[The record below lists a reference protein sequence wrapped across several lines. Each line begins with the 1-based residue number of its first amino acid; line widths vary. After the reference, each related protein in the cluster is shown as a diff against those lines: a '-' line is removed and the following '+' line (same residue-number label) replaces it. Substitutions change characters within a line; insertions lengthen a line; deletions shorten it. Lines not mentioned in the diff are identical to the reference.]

1 MTTAEKKQR
10 NRDYYLKN
18 RERILHRA
26 KERKSQ
32 RRGAYLEIVPPL
44 KTESAEY
51 ELSKITVSDGAE
63 NFKSAK
69 RVCFSDAADPKSVTE
84 NFEPSVSD
92 DWIQASVRMVSAS
105 FTAAVQTETFSASEF
120 MLGTKP
126 EISDFSFNIQFEVAP
141 MEQALKLAKILGDRS
156 EPLSGS
162 ENKSQHRIPSKLIG
176 SLGRTPIYFMLR
188 LLFVASLTILMTA
201 MQVAFY
207 KDHDVLPGYAI
218 PLAIASELAF
228 VSLMTMKFKR
238 GMEWVRVAIYI
249 IFFGYFVGSLSFHVF
264 IGVRAKTSSV
274 SDQIVSSGD
283 KGELENQLN
292 EAKRL
297 LGVATKG
304 RSWKNMELFGKEV
317 ARIND
322 MIRELPKADPL
333 GASNSQVLAL
343 EAILLIALRALL
355 MAASALNAIFLREQ
369 FRVVSRKEN
378 SVGDMLP
385 SSDH

>member
-32 RRGAYLEIVPPL
+32 RRGTYLEIVPPL
-44 KTESAEY
+44 KIESAECAP
-51 ELSKITVSDGAE
+51 SRIAVSDDAE
-63 NFKSAK
+63 NFKPAK
-69 RVCFSDAADPKSVTE
+69 RVCLSDAADPTSFTESV
-84 NFEPSVSD
+84 EPGVSYHRF
-92 DWIQASVRMVSAS
+92 QASVTMVSAS
-105 FTAAVQTETFSASEF
+105 FLAAVSTEAFSTSEF
-120 MLGTKP
+120 MLGTRP

-141 MEQALKLAKILGDRS
+141 MERGLKLAKILGDTP
-156 EPLSGS
+156 EPLTSS
-162 ENKSQHRIPSKLIG
+162 ENKSQHRIASKLIG
-176 SLGRTPIYFMLR
+176 SLGRTPISFMLR
-188 LLFVASLTILMTA
+188 LLFVAGLTMLLTA

-238 GMEWVRVAIYI
+238 GMEWFRIAIYI
-249 IFFGYFVGSLSFHVF
+249 IFFGYFVGSLAFHVF

-274 SDQIVSSGD
+274 SDQIVSSKD

-297 LGVATKG
+297 LDVATKG
-304 RSWKNMELFGKEV
+304 RSWKNIELFGKEV
-317 ARIND
+317 AKIND

-355 MAASALNAIFLREQ
+355 MAASALNTIFLREQ
-369 FRVVSRKEN
+369 FRVIFRKEN

-385 SSDH
+385 SSEY

>member
-1 MTTAEKKQR
+1 
-10 NRDYYLKN
+10 
-18 RERILHRA
+18 
-26 KERKSQ
+26 
-32 RRGAYLEIVPPL
+32 
-44 KTESAEY
+44 
-51 ELSKITVSDGAE
+51 
-63 NFKSAK
+63 
-69 RVCFSDAADPKSVTE
+69 
-84 NFEPSVSD
+84 
-92 DWIQASVRMVSAS
+92 MVSAS
-105 FTAAVQTETFSASEF
+105 FLAAVSTEAFSTSEF
-120 MLGTKP
+120 MLGTRP

-141 MEQALKLAKILGDRS
+141 MERGLKLAKILGDTP
-156 EPLSGS
+156 EPLTSS
-162 ENKSQHRIPSKLIG
+162 ENKSQHRIASKLIG
-176 SLGRTPIYFMLR
+176 SLGRTPISFMLR
-188 LLFVASLTILMTA
+188 LLFVAGLTMLLTA

-238 GMEWVRVAIYI
+238 GMEWFRIAIYI
-249 IFFGYFVGSLSFHVF
+249 IFFGYFVGSLAFHVF

-274 SDQIVSSGD
+274 SDQIVSSKD

-297 LGVATKG
+297 LDVATKG
-304 RSWKNMELFGKEV
+304 RSWKNIELFGKEV
-317 ARIND
+317 AKIND

-355 MAASALNAIFLREQ
+355 MAASALNTIFLREQ
-369 FRVVSRKEN
+369 FRVIFRKEN

-385 SSDH
+385 SSEY

>member
-1 MTTAEKKQR
+1 MTTVEKKQR

-44 KTESAEY
+44 KTESAEC
-51 ELSKITVSDGAE
+51 EPSKIAVSDDAE
-63 NFKSAK
+63 NFKPEK
-69 RVCFSDAADPKSVTE
+69 RVCLSDAADPKSVTE
-84 NFEPSVSD
+84 SYEPSVSD
-92 DWIQASVRMVSAS
+92 DRIQTSVRMVSAP
-105 FTAAVQTETFSASEF
+105 FLAAVPTETFSTSEF
-120 MLGTKP
+120 MLGTRP
-126 EISDFSFNIQFEVAP
+126 EISDFSFNIQFEAAP
-141 MEQALKLAKILGDRS
+141 MERRLKLAKIMGDRS
-156 EPLSGS
+156 EPLTRS
-162 ENKSQHRIPSKLIG
+162 ENKSQHRIATKLIG
-176 SLGRTPIYFMLR
+176 SLDRTPISFMLR

-228 VSLMTMKFKR
+228 VSLMTIKFKS
-238 GMEWVRVAIYI
+238 GMEWFRIAIYI

-274 SDQIVSSGD
+274 SDQIVISKD
-283 KGELENQLN
+283 KGELEKQLN

-297 LGVATKG
+297 LDVATKG

-322 MIRELPKADPL
+322 MIRELSKADPL

-355 MAASALNAIFLREQ
+355 MAASALNTIFLREQ
-369 FRVVSRKEN
+369 FKVVFRKEN

-385 SSDH
+385 SSEY